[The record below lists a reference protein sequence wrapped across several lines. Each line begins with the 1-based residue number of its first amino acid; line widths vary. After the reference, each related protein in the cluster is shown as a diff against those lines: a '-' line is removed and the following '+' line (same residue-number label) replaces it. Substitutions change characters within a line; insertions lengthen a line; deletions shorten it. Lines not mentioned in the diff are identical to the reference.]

1 MMHSNRRVAGF
12 TLVELMIVVAII
24 AILGAIAYPSYIE
37 HVRKTRRAAAAG
49 CMMEAS
55 QFMERYY
62 TTNMGYDKDKGGAAL
77 AGLPA
82 SGCQTDLTD
91 YYGITLESK
100 SATAFS
106 IKATRKGT
114 QLKDTKCGD
123 LTIDQ
128 KGTKSNQGGSL
139 TAQQCF

>member
-62 TTNMGYDKDKGGAAL
+62 TTNLTYAAAPAPAQCGADLNPFYAIAFTGTPGAKTYVITATPQ
-77 AGLPA
+77 AGQMADTRCGNLSINA
-82 SGCQTDLTD
+82 QGVRTESGT
-91 YYGITLESK
+91 
-100 SATAFS
+100 
-106 IKATRKGT
+106 GT
-114 QLKDTKCGD
+114 VDECW
-123 LTIDQ
+123 
-128 KGTKSNQGGSL
+128 
-139 TAQQCF
+139 